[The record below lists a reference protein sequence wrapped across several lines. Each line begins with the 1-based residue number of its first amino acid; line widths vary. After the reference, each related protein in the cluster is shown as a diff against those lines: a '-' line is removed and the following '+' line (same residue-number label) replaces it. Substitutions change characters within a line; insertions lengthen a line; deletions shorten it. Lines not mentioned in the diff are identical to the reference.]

1 MPSRPRVKCTK
12 HGRGRMIER
21 GISEDMVVDA
31 LMAPSLKYIDI
42 VNGTTVLF
50 KRLNRGHLMM
60 IYIVEDDEIK
70 LVTTFITDAA
80 ERI

>member
-1 MPSRPRVKCTK
+1 
-12 HGRGRMIER
+12 MIER

-50 KRLNRGHLMM
+50 KRLNRG
-60 IYIVEDDEIK
+60 I
-70 LVTTFITDAA
+70 
-80 ERI
+80 